1 MMRTWQ
7 LQEAKNKFSEVVAEA
22 LESGPQ
28 VISRHGVE
36 TAVVISYADYC
47 QRFAGGGK
55 SKLTKFLSASPLA
68 GSGLEVPHR
77 RNHSKRSVTL

>member
-1 MMRTWQ
+1 MIHTWQ

-55 SKLTKFLSASPLA
+55 TKLSKFFMGSPLA
-68 GSGLEVPHR
+68 GSGLELEHKRNRSR
-77 RNHSKRSVTL
+77 RTIKL